1 MPNRLKQLPR
11 NVQKRVYEIAGMADT
26 IYSDVNSTEYDQ
38 ALGAFLFATSE
49 ELQEV
54 EPEITEPAEDISTR
68 HISLVSD
75 IPGYPPGGKL
85 TVTMPNGEKIRHRY
99 APDTFVE
106 VLEKIGLKRI
116 AELDIMCRNAP
127 LVEMFP
133 SPNVRQRRSGIYYI
147 TVDTHSR
154 YMTKM
159 LLRIAV
165 TLDIDLVVGHG
176 PPNPYEKYKKY
187 PKRDPLDFFN
197 F

>member
-1 MPNRLKQLPR
+1 MSTRQN
-11 NVQKRVYEIAGMADT
+11 T
-26 IYSDVNSTEYDQ
+26 IKPWERSYSQ
-38 ALGAFLFATSE
+38 HPKK
-49 ELQEV
+49 LQEV
-54 EPEITEPAEDISTR
+54 EPEITEPAEDISTG

-133 SPNVRQRRSGIYYI
+133 SPNVRQRRSGNIL
-147 TVDTHSR
+147 HNGR
-154 YMTKM
+154 YS
-159 LLRIAV
+159 L
-165 TLDIDLVVGHG
+165 TLYDKNAFADSCHA
-176 PPNPYEKYKKY
+176 
-187 PKRDPLDFFN
+187 
-197 F
+197 